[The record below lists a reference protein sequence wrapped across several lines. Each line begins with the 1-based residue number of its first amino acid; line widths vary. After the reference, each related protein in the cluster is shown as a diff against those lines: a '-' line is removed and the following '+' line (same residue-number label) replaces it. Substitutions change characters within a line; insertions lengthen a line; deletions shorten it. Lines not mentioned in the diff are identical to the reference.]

1 MWACGLI
8 AQLKNALSRQM
19 PLELDPKSGVKYK
32 RVISLEFVK
41 EPPAHHI
48 TMMGYYLDKH
58 HNVKMNRI
66 EFCSA
71 AHLKELLPPVDHFD
85 S

>member
-1 MWACGLI
+1 MI
-8 AQLKNALSRQM
+8 AQLKNALSRQI
-19 PLELDPKSGVKYK
+19 PLELAPKSAVKYK

-41 EPPAHHI
+41 EPPAQHI
-48 TMMGYYLDKH
+48 KMMGYYLDKH
-58 HNVKMNRI
+58 HTVKMNRI

-71 AHLKELLPPVDHFD
+71 AHIKDLLPPVDHFE

>member
-1 MWACGLI
+1 MI
-8 AQLKNALSRQM
+8 AQLKNALSRQI
-19 PLELDPKSGVKYK
+19 PLELEPKSTVRYK

-41 EPPAHHI
+41 EPPAQHI
-48 TMMGYYLDKH
+48 TMMGYYLDKN

-66 EFCSA
+66 ESCTA
-71 AHLKELLPPVDHFD
+71 AHIKELLPPVDHFD